1 MISYKNHPLA
11 AISSGNKNRLRKSAL
26 SERLNLKEEFIEG
39 NSIKISNQLLNN
51 FSLLKKNVHL
61 FYPISKNKEVNTWHI
76 HKSINSNSTIYTSVY
91 EKSKDKWQCVSFNPF
106 VKFTKGKL
114 DIPIPMDYRLETF
127 DKIEIILIP
136 LLVFDKFGNRVGYG
150 KGIYDT
156 ILNQLNKNCLKIGL
170 SFFEVSKENIQV
182 DFHDKSLDYCQTP
195 NKLYKF

>member
-1 MISYKNHPLA
+1 MA

-26 SERLNLKEEFIEG
+26 SERLNLKEEFIER
-39 NSIKISNQLLNN
+39 NSIKISNHLLNN
-51 FSLLKKNVHL
+51 FSLIKKNVHL

-76 HKSINSNSTIYTSVY
+76 HNAINSNSAIFTSLY
-91 EKSKDKWQCVSFNPF
+91 EKSNDKWECISFNPS

-114 DIPIPMDYRLETF
+114 DIPGPIDYKLEIF
-127 DKIEIILIP
+127 DKIEVILIP

-150 KGIYDT
+150 KGIYDR

-182 DFHDKSLDYCQTP
+182 DFQDQSLDYCQTP

>member
-1 MISYKNHPLA
+1 MA

-26 SERLNLKEEFIEG
+26 SERLNLKEEFIER
-39 NSIKISNQLLNN
+39 NSIKISNNLLNN
-51 FSLLKKNVHL
+51 FSLIKKNVHL

-76 HKSINSNSTIYTSVY
+76 HNAINSNSAIFTSLYV
-91 EKSKDKWQCVSFNPF
+91 KSKDKWECISFNPS

-114 DIPIPMDYRLETF
+114 DIPGPIDYKLEIF
-127 DKIEIILIP
+127 DKIEVILIP

-150 KGIYDT
+150 KGIYDR

-182 DFHDKSLDYCQTP
+182 DFQDQSLDYCQTP

>member
-1 MISYKNHPLA
+1 MA

-26 SERLNLKEEFIEG
+26 SKRLNLKEEFIEKK
-39 NSIKISNQLLNN
+39 SIEISNQLLNN

-76 HKSINSNSTIYTSVY
+76 HNAINSNSAIFTSVY
-91 EKSKDKWQCVSFNPF
+91 EKSKDKWQCVSFNPSVEF
-106 VKFTKGKL
+106 NNGKL
-114 DIPIPMDYRLETF
+114 DIPEPMDFKLEIF
-127 DKIEIILIP
+127 DKIEVILVP

-150 KGIYDT
+150 KGIYDR
-156 ILNQLNKNCLKIGL
+156 IMYQLNKNCLKIGL

-182 DFHDKSLDYCQTP
+182 DFHDQSLDYCQTP

>member
-1 MISYKNHPLA
+1 MA

-26 SERLNLKEEFIEG
+26 SERLNLKEEFIER
-39 NSIKISNQLLNN
+39 NSIKISNHLLNN
-51 FSLLKKNVHL
+51 FSLIKKNIHL

-76 HKSINSNSTIYTSVY
+76 HNAINSNSAIFTSLYV
-91 EKSKDKWQCVSFNPF
+91 KSKDKWECISFNPS

-114 DIPIPMDYRLETF
+114 DIPGPIDYKLEIF
-127 DKIEIILIP
+127 DKIEVILIP

-150 KGIYDT
+150 KGIYDR

-182 DFHDKSLDYCQTP
+182 DFQDQSLDYCQTP

>member
-91 EKSKDKWQCVSFNPF
+91 EKSKDRWQCVSFNPF
-106 VKFTKGKL
+106 VKFSKGKL
-114 DIPIPMDYRLETF
+114 DIPIP
-127 DKIEIILIP
+127 
-136 LLVFDKFGNRVGYG
+136 
-150 KGIYDT
+150 
-156 ILNQLNKNCLKIGL
+156 IGL
-170 SFFEVSKENIQV
+170 
-182 DFHDKSLDYCQTP
+182 
-195 NKLYKF
+195 

>member
-1 MISYKNHPLA
+1 LA
-11 AISSGNKNRLRKSAL
+11 AISSGNKNRLRKSAI
-26 SERLNLKEEFIEG
+26 SKRLNLKEEYIEG

-106 VKFTKGKL
+106 VKFTNRKL
-114 DIPIPMDYRLETF
+114 DMPVPNDYKLERF
-127 DKIEIILIP
+127 DKIDIILIP
-136 LLVFDKFGNRVGYG
+136 LLVFDKYGNRVGYG
-150 KGIYDT
+150 KGIYDR
-156 ILNQLNKNCLKIGL
+156 ILNRLNKNCLKVGL

-182 DFHDKSLDYCQTP
+182 DIHDQALDYCQTP
-195 NKLYKF
+195 NKLYRFK